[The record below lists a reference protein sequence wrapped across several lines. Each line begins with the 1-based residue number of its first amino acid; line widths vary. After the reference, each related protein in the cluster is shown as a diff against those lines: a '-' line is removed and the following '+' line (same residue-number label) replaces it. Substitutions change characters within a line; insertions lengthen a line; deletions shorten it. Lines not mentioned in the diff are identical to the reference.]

1 VVAHTV
7 AGPTAS
13 SAVRTATATCPG
25 GTSLLGGGVNTG
37 LHGGKAPQQ
46 GIHLTG
52 SFPSDAAGTMVTTSG
67 SATSWTGR
75 AEAGGQ
81 SAPNTETTAFA
92 VCAAGPP

>member
-1 VVAHTV
+1 V
-7 AGPTAS
+7 
-13 SAVRTATATCPG
+13 
-25 GTSLLGGGVNTG
+25 
-37 LHGGKAPQQ
+37 PQQ

-52 SFPSDAAGTMVTTSG
+52 SFPSNAAGTMVTTSG

>member
-1 VVAHTV
+1 
-7 AGPTAS
+7 
-13 SAVRTATATCPG
+13 VRTATATCPA
-25 GTSLLGGGVNTG
+25 GTSLLSGGVNTG
-37 LHGGKAPQQ
+37 LHSGKAPQQ

-52 SFPSDAAGTMVTTSG
+52 SFPSSAAGTMVTTSG

-75 AEAGGQ
+75 AETGGQ

>member
-1 VVAHTV
+1 MPIAARVAIYMVWGAFGV
-7 AGPTAS
+7 ALYL
-13 SAVRTATATCPG
+13 VN
-25 GTSLLGGGVNTG
+25 LGGYPLYTKGEYADG
-37 LHGGKAPQQ
+37 RKAPQQ

-52 SFPSDAAGTMVTTSG
+52 SFPSNAAGTMVTTSG

-92 VCAAGPP
+92 VCAAAP